1 MSTKTYDRRINIYIN
16 GKEVENNVKSI
27 RNEMFKL
34 INVQKN
40 MTVGSA
46 EYVQKGKEIRQLK
59 KILDEHN
66 QSLKTS
72 GGMWGKVKGLL
83 PIASVG
89 ALAAK
94 VVMLSKD
101 LVNLSKRMEADGR
114 RASIVFGESLSYVE
128 KEADKLSK
136 KMGVTSKEFIA
147 MSAATADLLIPLDF
161 TREQSAQMSV
171 ELQKLTGA
179 LDEWTG
185 GSIGAAEVSNILTKA
200 MLGENEQLKQLGIA
214 IRKDSEEYRE
224 LVKIKMQAPGVTKA
238 QAEAMATLELI
249 MKKSA
254 DAQTAY
260 NMEGNKLLRN
270 QKAIG
275 RAWREAKE
283 NIVEYFKA
291 SPAEK
296 LKQEGE
302 MVNKLTT
309 ELYNQAIPQERRLE
323 IYNQLKTIAP
333 DIVKSLDDEMK
344 ATLATRDALIE
355 YNKQLIN
362 KIILARKD
370 RDIEKERKD
379 AAKATEKRIEAE
391 NQVLLVMQK
400 AAKNRPAQA
409 DEINRV
415 LASGASVIEMIRELQ
430 KLNISI
436 EQASS
441 TGGGGMVYSGAGTK
455 TDYVGVLTAALE
467 KEEKANNK
475 LFEIIDQRQDL
486 ANRLGVTNATVISGG
501 GSPDLSGSGG
511 SGGGPDTVN
520 AAPAIPGLLDF
531 ITEAIKQDAE
541 TIPDILAKLISDQN
555 SFIEEWVKNQEDFDL
570 IDTDKL
576 LQEGDDRR
584 QRELDSE
591 KALLEQKAQLY
602 VQYATAIG
610 SVLGQAVS
618 DGEMTAKEAA
628 KQILIIALDALE
640 KFAILAV
647 AKATMGSLTTLD
659 SIATFGASAVPRIAI
674 LTGLIKA
681 AVGAAQGAVANMW
694 TGGFTGPG
702 GKYQPKGIVHGNE
715 WVANAEM
722 VNHPLTG
729 PIIQSL
735 EDVRTGRIP
744 GFSQGGMPGGGS
756 VSGLDS
762 SADKLS
768 PLYQRLIRST
778 DMNTKVMKALLDS
791 GVKAN
796 FTYKDV
802 QYLREGMDT
811 LRSIEDDVSGG

>member
-1 MSTKTYDRRINIYIN
+1 
-16 GKEVENNVKSI
+16 
-27 RNEMFKL
+27 
-34 INVQKN
+34 
-40 MTVGSA
+40 
-46 EYVQKGKEIRQLK
+46 
-59 KILDEHN
+59 
-66 QSLKTS
+66 
-72 GGMWGKVKGLL
+72 
-83 PIASVG
+83 
-89 ALAAK
+89 
-94 VVMLSKD
+94 
-101 LVNLSKRMEADGR
+101 MEADGR

-391 NQVLLVMQK
+391 NQVLL
-400 AAKNRPAQA
+400 
-409 DEINRV
+409 EI
-415 LASGASVIEMIRELQ
+415 
-430 KLNISI
+430 
-436 EQASS
+436 
-441 TGGGGMVYSGAGTK
+441 
-455 TDYVGVLTAALE
+455 
-467 KEEKANNK
+467 
-475 LFEIIDQRQDL
+475 
-486 ANRLGVTNATVISGG
+486 
-501 GSPDLSGSGG
+501 
-511 SGGGPDTVN
+511 
-520 AAPAIPGLLDF
+520 
-531 ITEAIKQDAE
+531 
-541 TIPDILAKLISDQN
+541 
-555 SFIEEWVKNQEDFDL
+555 
-570 IDTDKL
+570 
-576 LQEGDDRR
+576 
-584 QRELDSE
+584 
-591 KALLEQKAQLY
+591 
-602 VQYATAIG
+602 
-610 SVLGQAVS
+610 
-618 DGEMTAKEAA
+618 
-628 KQILIIALDALE
+628 
-640 KFAILAV
+640 
-647 AKATMGSLTTLD
+647 
-659 SIATFGASAVPRIAI
+659 
-674 LTGLIKA
+674 
-681 AVGAAQGAVANMW
+681 
-694 TGGFTGPG
+694 
-702 GKYQPKGIVHGNE
+702 
-715 WVANAEM
+715 
-722 VNHPLTG
+722 
-729 PIIQSL
+729 
-735 EDVRTGRIP
+735 GRAH
-744 GFSQGGMPGGGS
+744 
-756 VSGLDS
+756 V
-762 SADKLS
+762 
-768 PLYQRLIRST
+768 
-778 DMNTKVMKALLDS
+778 
-791 GVKAN
+791 
-796 FTYKDV
+796 
-802 QYLREGMDT
+802 
-811 LRSIEDDVSGG
+811 

>member
-34 INVQKN
+34 VNEQAK
-40 MTVGSA
+40 MTRGSA

-72 GGMWGKVKGLL
+72 GGMWEKVKGLL

-89 ALAAK
+89 ALATK
-94 VVMLSKD
+94 IVMLSKD
-101 LVNLSKRMEADGR
+101 LVNLSKRMEADSR
-114 RASIVFGESLSYVE
+114 RASIVFGDSLGYVE

-136 KMGVTSKEFIA
+136 KMGVTNKEFIA

-185 GSIGAAEVSNILTKA
+185 GKIGAEEVSNILTKA

-214 IRKDSEEYRE
+214 IRKDTEEYRD

-260 NMEGNKLLRN
+260 NTEGNKLLRN

-275 RAWREAKE
+275 RAWRETKE
-283 NIVEYFKA
+283 NIVEYFKE

-296 LKQEGE
+296 LQKEGE
-302 MVNKLTT
+302 MVSKLTT

-333 DIVKSLDDEMK
+333 EIVATLDDEMK

-362 KIILARKD
+362 KIILSRKD
-370 RDIEKERKD
+370 ADIEKERED
-379 AAKATEKRIEAE
+379 AAKATQKRIDEENKVLAAMSAATKRYGGSTKDQINEIMTSQMSVIDMVQELKKLGVDIETYQGSAMVYGGTSTQTNLVASLEA
-391 NQVLLVMQK
+391 
-400 AAKNRPAQA
+400 A
-409 DEINRV
+409 INR
-415 LASGASVIEMIRELQ
+415 
-430 KLNISI
+430 
-436 EQASS
+436 
-441 TGGGGMVYSGAGTK
+441 
-455 TDYVGVLTAALE
+455 
-467 KEEKANNK
+467 EEKANNK

-486 ANRLGVTNATVISGG
+486 ANRLGVTTTTVISGG
-501 GSPDLSGSGG
+501 SPPGVDPTPNPTDPNPLS
-511 SGGGPDTVN
+511 P
-520 AAPAIPGLLDF
+520 AAMPEIPGLIDF
-531 ITEAIKQDAE
+531 ITDSIKKDAE
-541 TIPDILAKLISDQN
+541 TIPDILAQLIADQN
-555 SFIEEWVKNQEDFDL
+555 SFLDEWVKNQEDFEF
-570 IDTDKL
+570 IDSEQL
-576 LQEGDDRR
+576 LQEGEDRR
-584 QRELDSE
+584 QKEFERE
-591 KALLEQKAQLY
+591 KAMLEQKAALY
-602 VQYATAIG
+602 SDYASAIG
-610 SVLGQAVS
+610 SVLARAVT

-628 KQILIIALDALE
+628 KQILIIAFDAL
-640 KFAILAV
+640 KQYARVAIAQ
-647 AKATMGSLTTLD
+647 ATIGSLTTAD
-659 SIATFGASAVPRIAI
+659 SIATFGISGIARAAI
-674 LTGLIKA
+674 LTGLIEA
-681 AVGAAQGAVANMW
+681 AIGAAQGAIQNMW
-694 TGGFTGPG
+694 TGGFSGPG
-702 GKYQPKGIVHGNE
+702 GKYEPKGIVHGNE
-715 WVANAEM
+715 WVANSEM
-722 VNHPLTG
+722 VSSPVTG
-729 PIIQSL
+729 PIIQTL
-735 EDVRTGRIP
+735 EDIRVGKIP
-744 GFSQGGMPGGGS
+744 GYAQGGMTESSSGS
-756 VSGLDS
+756 SNGS
-762 SADKLS
+762 STISLPNSSDKLGFS
-768 PLYQRLIRST
+768 INQL
-778 DMNTKVMKALLDS
+778 NALLS
-791 GVKAN
+791 ALRKEGVKTN

-811 LRSIEDDVSGG
+811 LKNIEDDVSG

>member
-46 EYVQKGKEIRQLK
+46 EYVQKGKEIRHLK

-66 QSLKTS
+66 QSLKTT
-72 GGMWGKVKGLL
+72 GGMWDKVKGLL
-83 PIASVG
+83 PIASVT

-260 NMEGNKLLRN
+260 NTEGNKLLRN

-275 RAWREAKE
+275 RAWRETKE
-283 NIVEYFKA
+283 NIVEYFKE

-333 DIVKSLDDEMK
+333 DIVATLDDEMK

-362 KIILARKD
+362 KIILSQKD
-370 RDIEKERKD
+370 EKIEKERED
-379 AAKATEKRIEAE
+379 AASATQKRIEAE
-391 NQVLLVMQK
+391 NKVLAAMNN
-400 AAKNRPAQA
+400 AAKRYGGSKKEQIN
-409 DEINRV
+409 EIMS
-415 LASGASVIEMIRELQ
+415 SGMSVMDMVKALQ

-436 EQASS
+436 EQAS
-441 TGGGGMVYSGAGTK
+441 TAGGGSMVYQGAGTS
-455 TDYVGVLTAALE
+455 TDSVGALLAALQR
-467 KEEKANNK
+467 EEKANNK
-475 LFEIIDQRQDL
+475 LFEIIDERQAL
-486 ANRLGVTNATVISGG
+486 ADRLGVTTATVISGG

-511 SGGGPDTVN
+511 SGGAPGTVY
-520 AAPAIPGLLDF
+520 AAPEIPGLLDF

-555 SFIEEWVKNQEDFDL
+555 SFIEEWVKNQEEFDF

-591 KALLEQKAQLY
+591 KSLLEQKAQLY

-647 AKATMGSLTTLD
+647 AKATMGSLSTLD

-715 WVANAEM
+715 WVANSEM
-722 VNHPLTG
+722 VDHPVTG

-744 GFSQGGMPGGGS
+744 GFSQRGMTGGGS
-756 VSGLDS
+756 DG

-768 PLYQRLIRST
+768 PLYKDMIRST
-778 DMNTKVMKALLDS
+778 NMNIKLLQVLLDG
-791 GVKAN
+791 GVKN
-796 FTYKDV
+796 VFTYKDV
-802 QYLREGMDT
+802 QYLREGMDK
-811 LRSIEDDVSGG
+811 LKSIEDDVSRG

>member
-291 SPAEK
+291 SPEIGRASWR
-296 LKQEGE
+296 
-302 MVNKLTT
+302 
-309 ELYNQAIPQERRLE
+309 ER
-323 IYNQLKTIAP
+323 
-333 DIVKSLDDEMK
+333 V
-344 ATLATRDALIE
+344 
-355 YNKQLIN
+355 
-362 KIILARKD
+362 
-370 RDIEKERKD
+370 
-379 AAKATEKRIEAE
+379 
-391 NQVLLVMQK
+391 
-400 AAKNRPAQA
+400 
-409 DEINRV
+409 
-415 LASGASVIEMIRELQ
+415 
-430 KLNISI
+430 
-436 EQASS
+436 
-441 TGGGGMVYSGAGTK
+441 
-455 TDYVGVLTAALE
+455 
-467 KEEKANNK
+467 
-475 LFEIIDQRQDL
+475 
-486 ANRLGVTNATVISGG
+486 
-501 GSPDLSGSGG
+501 
-511 SGGGPDTVN
+511 
-520 AAPAIPGLLDF
+520 
-531 ITEAIKQDAE
+531 
-541 TIPDILAKLISDQN
+541 
-555 SFIEEWVKNQEDFDL
+555 
-570 IDTDKL
+570 
-576 LQEGDDRR
+576 
-584 QRELDSE
+584 
-591 KALLEQKAQLY
+591 
-602 VQYATAIG
+602 
-610 SVLGQAVS
+610 
-618 DGEMTAKEAA
+618 
-628 KQILIIALDALE
+628 
-640 KFAILAV
+640 
-647 AKATMGSLTTLD
+647 
-659 SIATFGASAVPRIAI
+659 
-674 LTGLIKA
+674 
-681 AVGAAQGAVANMW
+681 
-694 TGGFTGPG
+694 
-702 GKYQPKGIVHGNE
+702 
-715 WVANAEM
+715 
-722 VNHPLTG
+722 
-729 PIIQSL
+729 
-735 EDVRTGRIP
+735 
-744 GFSQGGMPGGGS
+744 
-756 VSGLDS
+756 
-762 SADKLS
+762 
-768 PLYQRLIRST
+768 
-778 DMNTKVMKALLDS
+778 
-791 GVKAN
+791 
-796 FTYKDV
+796 
-802 QYLREGMDT
+802 
-811 LRSIEDDVSGG
+811 